1 MNKIAFV
8 FPGQGSQ
15 KVGMGK
21 DLIEN
26 YPEAEILF
34 NRANKALKE
43 KRVDISKI
51 CFEGPEEELKNT
63 VNAQPAILT
72 ISIILYKLL
81 RKNKIKPSIVAG
93 HSLGEYSAL
102 AASSVIKF
110 EDAVKLVRKRGEY
123 MQSATPA
130 GTGSMLAVIGLEK
143 DEISK
148 MCEKINDIGK
158 IEIANHNSP
167 TQIVVSGEI
176 KPLDKLSELAK
187 ERGARKAI
195 PLKVSAPFHSSLM
208 KLAQDNLA
216 RYLERVEIHNPQIPI
231 ICNVSANYVRNKEE
245 VRLVLIKQMF
255 QMTHP
260 VKWVDSI
267 KKMNSEGIN
276 CFIEVGPG
284 KVLRGLI
291 KQIIPESKVFN
302 VFDSNSLKNVVEKIK
317 EVL

>member
-26 YPEAEILF
+26 YPEAKNLL

-43 KRVDISKI
+43 ERVNIAKI

-72 ISIILYKLL
+72 ISTILCELL
-81 RKNKIKPSIVAG
+81 RKNKIEPSIVAG

-102 AASSVIKF
+102 VASSAIKF

-130 GTGSMLAVIGLEK
+130 GTGSMLAIIGLEK

-148 MCEKINDIGK
+148 MCEKINDIG
-158 IEIANHNSP
+158 IVEIANHNSP

-176 KPLDKLSELAK
+176 KALEKLSVMAK
-187 ERGARKAI
+187 KKGARMAI
-195 PLKVSAPFHSSLM
+195 PLKVSAPFHSSFM
-208 KLAQDNLA
+208 ETAKENLA
-216 RYLERVEIHNPQIPI
+216 RYLEKVKIDNPKIPVS
-231 ICNVSANYVRNKEE
+231 CNVSADYINNKEE
-245 VRLVLIKQMF
+245 VKSALIK

-267 KKMNSEGIN
+267 ENMSSEGIN
-276 CFIEVGPG
+276 YFIEVGPG
-284 KVLRGLI
+284 KVLKGLI
-291 KQIIPESKVFN
+291 KQIIPESEVFN
-302 VFDSNSLKNVVEKIK
+302 VFDSNSLQNVVEKMG

>member
-15 KVGMGK
+15 KIGMGK

-26 YPEAEILF
+26 YPEAKILL
-34 NRANKALKE
+34 NRANEALKE
-43 KRVDISKI
+43 ERVDIGKI

-63 VNAQPAILT
+63 INAQPAILT
-72 ISIILYKLL
+72 ISTILYKLL

-102 AASSVIKF
+102 VASSAIKF

-130 GTGSMLAVIGLEK
+130 GTGSMLAIIGLEK

-148 MCEKINDIGK
+148 MCEKINDIG
-158 IEIANHNSP
+158 IVVEIANHNSP

-176 KPLDKLSELAK
+176 NALEKLSVMAK
-187 ERGARKAI
+187 EKGARRVI
-195 PLKVSAPFHSSLM
+195 PLKVSAPFHSSFM
-208 KLAQDNLA
+208 ETAKENLA
-216 RYLERVEIHNPQIPI
+216 RYLEKVKINNPKIPVT
-231 ICNVSANYVRNKEE
+231 CNVSAGYINNKEE
-245 VRLVLIKQMF
+245 IKSALIK

-284 KVLRGLI
+284 KVLKGLI
-291 KQIIPESKVFN
+291 KQIIPEAKVFN

>member
-1 MNKIAFV
+1 MEKIAFV

-15 KVGMGK
+15 KIGMGK

-26 YPEAEILF
+26 YPEAKILF
-34 NRANKALKE
+34 NKANTALKE
-43 KRVDISKI
+43 EGVDIGKI

-72 ISIILYKLL
+72 ISTILYKLL

-102 AASSVIKF
+102 VASSAIKF

-130 GTGSMLAVIGLEK
+130 GTGSMLAIIGLGK

-148 MCEKINDIGK
+148 MCEEINDVGI
-158 IEIANHNSP
+158 IEIANYNSP

-176 KPLDKLSELAK
+176 KALEKLSVMAK
-187 ERGARKAI
+187 EKGARMVI

-208 KLAQDNLA
+208 ETAKENLA
-216 RYLERVEIHNPQIPI
+216 RYLEKVKINNPKIPVS
-231 ICNVSANYVRNKEE
+231 CNVSAGYINNKEE
-245 VRLVLIKQMF
+245 VKSALIK

-267 KKMNSEGIN
+267 IKMNSEGIN
-276 CFIEVGPG
+276 YFIEVGPG
-284 KVLRGLI
+284 QVLKGLI

-302 VFDSNSLKNVVEKIK
+302 VFDSNSLQNVVEKME

>member
-15 KVGMGK
+15 KIGMGK

-26 YPEAEILF
+26 YPEANILF
-34 NRANKALKE
+34 NIANKALKE
-43 KRVDISKI
+43 EGVDIGKI

-72 ISIILYKLL
+72 ISTILCKLL
-81 RKNKIKPSIVAG
+81 RKNKIRPAIVAG

-102 AASSVIKF
+102 VASSAIKF

-130 GTGSMLAVIGLEK
+130 GSGSMLAIIGLDKE
-143 DEISK
+143 EISK
-148 MCEKINDIGK
+148 ICEKIKDIG
-158 IEIANHNSP
+158 IVEISNHNSP

-176 KPLDKLSELAK
+176 KALEKLSIMAK
-187 ERGARKAI
+187 EKGARMVI
-195 PLKVSAPFHSSLM
+195 PLKVSAPFHSSFM
-208 KLAQDNLA
+208 ETAKENLA
-216 RYLERVEIHNPQIPI
+216 RYLEKVKIDNPKIPI
-231 ICNVSANYVRNKEE
+231 SCNFSADYMHNKEG
-245 VRLVLIKQMF
+245 VRSALIK

-260 VKWVDSI
+260 VKWVESI
-267 KKMNSEGIN
+267 TKIYSEGIN

-284 KVLRGLI
+284 KVLKGLI
-291 KQIIPESKVFN
+291 KQIIPEANVFN
-302 VFDSNSLKNVVEKIK
+302 VFDSNSLQNVVEKME

>member
-15 KVGMGK
+15 KLGMGK

-26 YPEAEILF
+26 YPEANNLF
-34 NRANKALKE
+34 NIANKALKKE
-43 KRVDISKI
+43 GVDIGKI

-72 ISIILYKLL
+72 ISTILCKLL
-81 RKNKIKPSIVAG
+81 RKNKIEPSIVAG

-102 AASSVIKF
+102 VASSAIRF
-110 EDAVKLVRKRGEY
+110 EDAVRLVRKRGEY

-130 GTGSMLAVIGLEK
+130 GSGSMLAIIGLDK
-143 DEISK
+143 DKISK
-148 MCEKINDIGK
+148 MCEKIKDIGK
-158 IEIANHNSP
+158 VEISNHNSP

-176 KPLDKLSELAK
+176 KALEKLSLMAK
-187 ERGARKAI
+187 EKGARMVI
-195 PLKVSAPFHSSLM
+195 PLKVSAPFHSSFM
-208 KLAQDNLA
+208 EIAKENLA
-216 RYLERVEIHNPQIPI
+216 RYLEKVKIDNPKIPI
-231 ICNVSANYVRNKEE
+231 NCNVSGDYMHNKEE
-245 VRLVLIKQMF
+245 VRSSLIK

-260 VKWVDSI
+260 VKWVESVT
-267 KKMNSEGIN
+267 KMYSEGIN

-284 KVLRGLI
+284 KVLKGLI
-291 KQIIPESKVFN
+291 KQIIPETNVFN
-302 VFDSNSLKNVVEKIK
+302 VFDSNSLQNVVEKME

>member
-15 KVGMGK
+15 KIGMGK

-26 YPEAEILF
+26 YPEAVILF
-34 NRANKALKE
+34 NKANEALKE
-43 KRVDISKI
+43 ERVDIGKI

-72 ISIILYKLL
+72 ISTILYELL

-102 AASSVIKF
+102 VASSAIKF
-110 EDAVKLVRKRGEY
+110 EDAVKLVRKRGEF
-123 MQSATPA
+123 MQSATLEE
-130 GTGSMLAVIGLEK
+130 TGSMLAIIGLEK

-148 MCEKINDIGK
+148 MCEKINDIG
-158 IEIANHNSP
+158 IVEIANHNSP

-176 KPLDKLSELAK
+176 KALEKLSVMAK
-187 ERGARKAI
+187 EKGARMAI
-195 PLKVSAPFHSSLM
+195 PLKVSAPFHSSFM
-208 KLAQDNLA
+208 ETAKDNLA
-216 RYLERVEIHNPQIPI
+216 RYLEKVKINNPKIPI
-231 ICNVSANYVRNKEE
+231 SCNVNTGYINNKEE
-245 VRLVLIKQMF
+245 IKSALIK

-260 VKWVDSI
+260 VNWVDSMI
-267 KKMNSEGIN
+267 KMKSEGIN
-276 CFIEVGPG
+276 YFIEVGPG
-284 KVLRGLI
+284 KVLKGLI
-291 KQIIPESKVFN
+291 EQIIPESKVFS
-302 VFDSNSLKNVVEKIK
+302 VFDSTSLQNVVEKMG

>member
-1 MNKIAFV
+1 MEKIAFV

-21 DLIEN
+21 DLIKN
-26 YPEAEILF
+26 YPEAEILL
-34 NRANKALKE
+34 NRANEALKE
-43 KRVDISKI
+43 ERVDIGKI
-51 CFEGPEEELKNT
+51 CFEGPEEELKST
-63 VNAQPAILT
+63 ANAQPAILSIST
-72 ISIILYKLL
+72 ILFELL
-81 RKNKIKPSIVAG
+81 EKNNIRPSVVAG

-102 AASSVIKF
+102 VASSAIKF

-130 GTGSMLAVIGLEK
+130 GTGSMLAIIGLEK
-143 DEISK
+143 DRISK
-148 MCEKINDIGK
+148 MCEKINDIG
-158 IEIANHNSP
+158 IVEIANYNSP

-176 KPLDKLSELAK
+176 KALDKLSELVREK
-187 ERGARKAI
+187 GARKVI

-208 KLAQDNLA
+208 KLAKDNLA
-216 RYLERVEIHNPQIPI
+216 RYLESVEIDNPQLPI
-231 ICNVSANYVRNKEE
+231 ICNVNADYIKNKEE
-245 VRLVLIKQMF
+245 VRLSLIE

-260 VKWVDSI
+260 VRWVDSI
-267 KKMNSEGIN
+267 IKMNSKGIN
-276 CFIEVGPG
+276 YFIEVGPG

-302 VFDSNSLKNVVEKIK
+302 VFDSDSLKNVVEKIK

>member
-15 KVGMGK
+15 KIGMGK

-26 YPEAEILF
+26 YPEANILF
-34 NRANKALKE
+34 NIANKALKKE
-43 KRVDISKI
+43 GVDIGKV
-51 CFEGPEEELKNT
+51 CFEGPEEELTNT

-72 ISIILYKLL
+72 ISTILCRLL
-81 RKNKIKPSIVAG
+81 RKNNIRPSIVAG

-102 AASSVIKF
+102 VASSAIKF

-130 GTGSMLAVIGLEK
+130 GTGSMLAIIGLEK
-143 DEISK
+143 DEICK
-148 MCEKINDIGK
+148 LCEKIKDIG
-158 IEIANHNSP
+158 IVEIANYNSP

-176 KPLDKLSELAK
+176 KALEKFSVMAK
-187 ERGARKAI
+187 EKGARMTI
-195 PLKVSAPFHSSLM
+195 PLKVSAPFHSSFM
-208 KLAQDNLA
+208 KTAQENLA
-216 RYLERVEIHNPQIPI
+216 RYLEKVKIDNPKIPI
-231 ICNVSANYVRNKEE
+231 NCNVSADYIHNKEE
-245 VRLVLIKQMF
+245 VRSALIK

-267 KKMNSEGIN
+267 TKIYSGGIN
-276 CFIEVGPG
+276 YFIEVGPG
-284 KVLRGLI
+284 QVLKGLI

-302 VFDSNSLKNVVEKIK
+302 VFDSNSLQNVVEKMK

>member
-15 KVGMGK
+15 KIGMGK

-26 YPEAEILF
+26 YPEAKILL
-34 NRANKALKE
+34 NRANEALKE
-43 KRVDISKI
+43 ERVDIGKI
-51 CFEGPEEELKNT
+51 CFEGPEEELENT

-72 ISIILYKLL
+72 ISTILYKLL
-81 RKNKIKPSIVAG
+81 IKNKIKPSIVAG

-102 AASSVIKF
+102 VASSAIKF

-130 GTGSMLAVIGLEK
+130 GTGSMLAIIGLEK

-148 MCEKINDIGK
+148 MCEKISDNGIV
-158 IEIANHNSP
+158 EIANHNSP

-176 KPLDKLSELAK
+176 KALEELSIMAK
-187 ERGARKAI
+187 EKGARMVI
-195 PLKVSAPFHSSLM
+195 PLKVSAPFHSSFM
-208 KLAQDNLA
+208 EAAKDNLA
-216 RYLERVEIHNPQIPI
+216 RYLEKVKINNPKIPVS
-231 ICNVSANYVRNKEE
+231 CNVSAGYINNKEE
-245 VRLVLIKQMF
+245 VKSALIK

-267 KKMNSEGIN
+267 IKMKSEGIN

-284 KVLRGLI
+284 KVLKGLI
-291 KQIIPESKVFN
+291 KQIIPEAKVFN
-302 VFDSNSLKNVVEKIK
+302 VFDSISLQNVVEKMG

>member
-26 YPEAEILF
+26 YPEAEILL
-34 NRANKALKE
+34 NKANEALKE
-43 KRVDISKI
+43 ERVDIGKI

-72 ISIILYKLL
+72 ISTSLYKLL
-81 RKNKIKPSIVAG
+81 RKNKIEPSIVAG
-93 HSLGEYSAL
+93 HSLGEYSAMV
-102 AASSVIKF
+102 ASSAIKF

-123 MQSATPA
+123 MQGAIPA
-130 GTGSMLAVIGLEK
+130 GRGSMLAIIGLEE

-148 MCEKINDIGK
+148 MCEKINDIG
-158 IEIANHNSP
+158 IVEIANHNSP

-176 KPLDKLSELAK
+176 KALEKLSLIAK
-187 ERGARKAI
+187 EKGARMAI
-195 PLKVSAPFHSSLM
+195 PLKVSAPFHSSFM
-208 KLAQDNLA
+208 EAAKEKLA
-216 RYLERVEIHNPQIPI
+216 RYLENVKIDNPKIPI
-231 ICNVSANYVRNKEE
+231 SCNVSADYINNKEE
-245 VRLVLIKQMF
+245 VRTALIK

-260 VKWVDSI
+260 VRWVDSI
-267 KKMNSEGIN
+267 KKMSTEGIN

-284 KVLRGLI
+284 KVLKGLI
-291 KQIIPESKVFN
+291 KQIVPKSEVYN
-302 VFDSNSLKNVVEKIK
+302 VFDSNSLQNVVEKMG

>member
-15 KVGMGK
+15 KIGMGK
-21 DLIEN
+21 DLVEN
-26 YPEAEILF
+26 YPEAKVLL
-34 NRANKALKE
+34 NKANEALNE
-43 KRVDISKI
+43 ERVDLGKI

-72 ISIILYKLL
+72 ISTILYELL

-102 AASSVIKF
+102 VASSAIKF

-130 GTGSMLAVIGLEK
+130 GTGSMLAIIGLEK
-143 DEISK
+143 DEISE
-148 MCEKINDIGK
+148 MCEKIKDIG
-158 IEIANHNSP
+158 IVEIANHNSP

-176 KPLDKLSELAK
+176 NALEKLSVMAK
-187 ERGARKAI
+187 EKGAKMAI
-195 PLKVSAPFHSSLM
+195 PLNVSAPFHSSFM
-208 KLAQDNLA
+208 ETAKENLA
-216 RYLERVEIHNPQIPI
+216 SYLEKVKINTPRIPI
-231 ICNVSANYVRNKEE
+231 SCNVTADYIITKEE
-245 VRLVLIKQMF
+245 VRSALIK

-267 KKMNSEGIN
+267 MKMNSEGIN

-291 KQIIPESKVFN
+291 RQIIPEAKVFN
-302 VFDSNSLKNVVEKIK
+302 AFDSNSLQNVVEKMK
-317 EVL
+317 GVL

>member
-1 MNKIAFV
+1 MKKVAFV

-15 KVGMGK
+15 KVGMGR
-21 DLIEN
+21 DLVEN
-26 YPEAEILF
+26 YPEAIILF
-34 NRANKALKE
+34 NKANEALKE
-43 KRVDISKI
+43 EKVDLSKI

-81 RKNKIKPSIVAG
+81 RKNKITPSIVAG

-102 AASSVIKF
+102 VASSAIKF

-130 GTGSMLAVIGLEK
+130 GTGSMLAIIGLEK
-143 DEISK
+143 DEISE
-148 MCEKINDIGK
+148 MCEKIKDIG
-158 IEIANHNSP
+158 IVEIANHNSP

-176 KPLDKLSELAK
+176 NALEKLSVMAK
-187 ERGARKAI
+187 EKGAKMAI
-195 PLKVSAPFHSSLM
+195 PLNVSAPFHSSFM
-208 KLAQDNLA
+208 ETAKENLA
-216 RYLERVEIHNPQIPI
+216 SYLEKVKINNPKIPI
-231 ICNVSANYVRNKEE
+231 SCNVTADYIINKEG
-245 VRLVLIKQMF
+245 VRSALIK

-267 KKMNSEGIN
+267 MKMNSEGIN

-291 KQIIPESKVFN
+291 RQIIPEAKVFN
-302 VFDSNSLKNVVEKIK
+302 AFDSNSLQNVVEKMK
-317 EVL
+317 GVL

>member
-26 YPEAEILF
+26 YPEAEILL
-34 NRANKALKE
+34 NRANEALKE
-43 KRVDISKI
+43 ERVDIGKI

-72 ISIILYKLL
+72 ISTILYKLL
-81 RKNKIKPSIVAG
+81 RKNKIEPSIVAG
-93 HSLGEYSAL
+93 HSLGEYSAMV
-102 AASSVIKF
+102 ASSAIKF

-123 MQSATPA
+123 MQGTIPA
-130 GTGSMLAVIGLEK
+130 GRGSMLAIIGLEE

-148 MCEKINDIGK
+148 MCEKINDIG
-158 IEIANHNSP
+158 IVEIANHNSP

-176 KPLDKLSELAK
+176 KALEKLSLIAK
-187 ERGARKAI
+187 EKGARMAI
-195 PLKVSAPFHSSLM
+195 PLKVSAPFHSSFM
-208 KLAQDNLA
+208 EAAKEKLA
-216 RYLERVEIHNPQIPI
+216 RYLENVKIDNPKIPI
-231 ICNVSANYVRNKEE
+231 ICNVSADYINNKEE
-245 VRLVLIKQMF
+245 VRTALIK

-260 VKWVDSI
+260 VRWVDSI
-267 KKMNSEGIN
+267 KKMSTEGIN

-284 KVLRGLI
+284 KVLKGLI
-291 KQIIPESKVFN
+291 KQIVPKSEVYN
-302 VFDSNSLKNVVEKIK
+302 VFDSNSLQNVVEKMG

>member
-1 MNKIAFV
+1 MNKVAFV

-15 KVGMGK
+15 KVGMGR
-21 DLIEN
+21 DLVEN
-26 YPEAEILF
+26 YPEAIILF
-34 NRANKALKE
+34 NKANEALKE
-43 KRVDISKI
+43 ERVDLGKI

-72 ISIILYKLL
+72 ISTILYKLL
-81 RKNKIKPSIVAG
+81 RKNKITPSIVAG

-102 AASSVIKF
+102 VASSAIKF

-130 GTGSMLAVIGLEK
+130 GTGSMLAIIGLEK
-143 DEISK
+143 DEISE
-148 MCEKINDIGK
+148 MCEKIKDIG
-158 IEIANHNSP
+158 IVEIANHNSP

-176 KPLDKLSELAK
+176 NALEKLSVMAK
-187 ERGARKAI
+187 EKGAKMAI
-195 PLKVSAPFHSSLM
+195 PLNVSAPFHSSFM
-208 KLAQDNLA
+208 ETAKEKLAS
-216 RYLERVEIHNPQIPI
+216 YLEKVKINNPKIPI
-231 ICNVSANYVRNKEE
+231 SCNVTADYIINKEE
-245 VRLVLIKQMF
+245 VRSALIK

-267 KKMNSEGIN
+267 LKMNSEGIN

-291 KQIIPESKVFN
+291 KQIIPEAKVFN
-302 VFDSNSLKNVVEKIK
+302 AFDSNSLQNVVEKMK
-317 EVL
+317 GVL

>member
-15 KVGMGK
+15 KIGMGK

-26 YPEAEILF
+26 YPEANILF
-34 NRANKALKE
+34 NIANKVLKKE
-43 KRVDISKI
+43 GVDIGKI

-72 ISIILYKLL
+72 ISTILYKLL

-102 AASSVIKF
+102 VASSAIKF
-110 EDAVKLVRKRGEY
+110 EDAVMLVRKRGEY
-123 MQSATPA
+123 MQSAAPA
-130 GTGSMLAVIGLEK
+130 GTGSMLAIIGLEK

-148 MCEKINDIGK
+148 MCEKIKDIGLVK
-158 IEIANHNSP
+158 IANHNSP
-167 TQIVVSGEI
+167 TQIVVSGEN
-176 KPLDKLSELAK
+176 KALEKLSIMAK
-187 ERGARKAI
+187 EKGARMVI
-195 PLKVSAPFHSSLM
+195 PLKVSAPFHSSFM
-208 KLAQDNLA
+208 ETAKENLA
-216 RYLERVEIHNPQIPI
+216 RYLEKVKIDNPKIPI
-231 ICNVSANYVRNKEE
+231 RCNVSAEYIYNKEE
-245 VRLVLIKQMF
+245 VRSALIK

-267 KKMNSEGIN
+267 TKMYSEGIN
-276 CFIEVGPG
+276 YFIEVGPG
-284 KVLRGLI
+284 KVLKGLI
-291 KQIIPESKVFN
+291 KQIIPESNVFN
-302 VFDSNSLKNVVEKIK
+302 VFDSNSLQNVVEKME

>member
-15 KVGMGK
+15 KLGMGK

-26 YPEAEILF
+26 YPEANNLF
-34 NRANKALKE
+34 NIANKALKKE
-43 KRVDISKI
+43 GVDIGKI

-72 ISIILYKLL
+72 ISTILCKLL
-81 RKNKIKPSIVAG
+81 RKNKIEPSIVAG

-102 AASSVIKF
+102 VASSAIRF
-110 EDAVKLVRKRGEY
+110 EDAVRLVRKRGEY

-130 GTGSMLAVIGLEK
+130 GSGSMLAIIGLDK
-143 DEISK
+143 DKISK
-148 MCEKINDIGK
+148 MCEKIKDIGK
-158 IEIANHNSP
+158 VEISNHNSP

-176 KPLDKLSELAK
+176 KALEKLSLMAREK
-187 ERGARKAI
+187 GARMVI
-195 PLKVSAPFHSSLM
+195 PLKVSAPFHSSFM
-208 KLAQDNLA
+208 EIAKENLA
-216 RYLERVEIHNPQIPI
+216 RYLEKVKIDNPKIPI
-231 ICNVSANYVRNKEE
+231 NCNVSGDYMHNKEE
-245 VRLVLIKQMF
+245 VKSSLIK

-260 VKWVDSI
+260 VKWVESVT
-267 KKMNSEGIN
+267 KMYSEGIN

-284 KVLRGLI
+284 KVLKGLI
-291 KQIIPESKVFN
+291 KQIIPETNVFN
-302 VFDSNSLKNVVEKIK
+302 VFDSNSLQNVVEKME

>member
-15 KVGMGK
+15 KIGMGK

-26 YPEAEILF
+26 YPEANILF
-34 NRANKALKE
+34 NIANKALKE
-43 KRVDISKI
+43 EGVDISKV

-72 ISIILYKLL
+72 ISTILCKLL

-102 AASSVIKF
+102 VASSAIKF

-130 GTGSMLAVIGLEK
+130 GTGSMLAIIGLEK

-148 MCEKINDIGK
+148 MFEKIKYIG
-158 IEIANHNSP
+158 IVEIANYNSP

-176 KPLDKLSELAK
+176 KALEKLSIMAK
-187 ERGARKAI
+187 EKGARMVI
-195 PLKVSAPFHSSLM
+195 PLKVSAPFHSSFM
-208 KLAQDNLA
+208 ATAKENLA
-216 RYLERVEIHNPQIPI
+216 RYLEKVKIDNPKIPI
-231 ICNVSANYVRNKEE
+231 LCNVSADYIHNKEE
-245 VRLVLIKQMF
+245 IRSALIEQMN
-255 QMTHP
+255 HP
-260 VKWVDSI
+260 VLWVDSI
-267 KKMNSEGIN
+267 TKMYSEGIN
-276 CFIEVGPG
+276 YFIEVGPG
-284 KVLRGLI
+284 KVLKGLI
-291 KQIIPESKVFN
+291 KQIIPESNVFT
-302 VFDSNSLKNVVEKIK
+302 VFDSNSLQNVVEKME

>member
-15 KVGMGK
+15 KIGMGK

-26 YPEAEILF
+26 YPEANILF
-34 NRANKALKE
+34 NIANKALKE
-43 KRVDISKI
+43 EGVDISKI

-72 ISIILYKLL
+72 ISTILCKLL

-102 AASSVIKF
+102 VASSAIKF

-123 MQSATPA
+123 MQSATSA
-130 GTGSMLAVIGLEK
+130 GTGSMLAIIGLEK

-148 MCEKINDIGK
+148 MCEKIKDIG
-158 IEIANHNSP
+158 IVEIANHNSP
-167 TQIVVSGEI
+167 TQIVVSGEN
-176 KPLDKLSELAK
+176 KALEKLSIMAK
-187 ERGARKAI
+187 EKRARMVI
-195 PLKVSAPFHSSLM
+195 PLKVSAPFHSSFM
-208 KLAQDNLA
+208 ETAKENLA
-216 RYLERVEIHNPQIPI
+216 RYLEKVKIDNPKIPI
-231 ICNVSANYVRNKEE
+231 RCNVSADYMHNKEE
-245 VRLVLIKQMF
+245 VRSALIK

-267 KKMNSEGIN
+267 TKMYSEGIN
-276 CFIEVGPG
+276 YFIEVGPG
-284 KVLRGLI
+284 KVLKGLI
-291 KQIIPESKVFN
+291 KQTIPESNVFN
-302 VFDSNSLKNVVEKIK
+302 VFDSNSLQNVVEKME

>member
-1 MNKIAFV
+1 MEKIAFV

-34 NRANKALKE
+34 SKANIALNKE
-43 KRVDISKI
+43 GIDITKL

-72 ISIILYKLL
+72 ISTILFELL
-81 RKNKIKPSIVAG
+81 KKHNIRPSIVAG

-102 AASSVIKF
+102 VASSAIKF

-130 GTGSMLAVIGLEK
+130 GTGSMLAIIGLEK

-148 MCEKINDIGK
+148 MCEKINDIG
-158 IEIANHNSP
+158 IVEIANYNSP

-176 KPLDKLSELAK
+176 KPLDKLTKLAK
-187 ERGARKAI
+187 EKGARKVI

-208 KLAQDNLA
+208 KLAKDNLA
-216 RYLERVEIHNPQIPI
+216 IYLEKVEIYNPRIPI
-231 ICNVSANYVRNKEE
+231 ICNISADYVRNKEE
-245 VRLVLIKQMF
+245 VRSALIEQMN
-255 QMTHP
+255 HP
-260 VKWVDSI
+260 VLWVDSI
-267 KKMNSEGIN
+267 MKMNSKGIN
-276 CFIEVGPG
+276 CFVEVGPG
-284 KVLRGLI
+284 KILRGLI

-302 VFDSNSLKNVVEKIK
+302 VFDSSSLQNVVEEME

>member
-1 MNKIAFV
+1 MNKVAFV

-15 KVGMGK
+15 KVGMGR
-21 DLIEN
+21 DLVEN
-26 YPEAEILF
+26 YPEAIILF
-34 NRANKALKE
+34 NKANEALKE
-43 KRVDISKI
+43 ERVDLGKI

-72 ISIILYKLL
+72 ISTILYKLL
-81 RKNKIKPSIVAG
+81 RKNKITPSIVAG

-102 AASSVIKF
+102 VASSAIKF

-130 GTGSMLAVIGLEK
+130 GTGSMLAIIGLEK
-143 DEISK
+143 DEISE
-148 MCEKINDIGK
+148 MCEKIKYIG
-158 IEIANHNSP
+158 IVEIANHNSP

-176 KPLDKLSELAK
+176 NALEKLSVMAK
-187 ERGARKAI
+187 EKGAKMAI
-195 PLKVSAPFHSSLM
+195 PLNVSAPFHSSFM
-208 KLAQDNLA
+208 ETAKENLA
-216 RYLERVEIHNPQIPI
+216 SYLEKVKIKNPKIPI
-231 ICNVSANYVRNKEE
+231 SCNVTADYIINKEE
-245 VRLVLIKQMF
+245 VRSALIK

-267 KKMNSEGIN
+267 LKMNSEGIN

-291 KQIIPESKVFN
+291 KQIIPEAKVFN
-302 VFDSNSLKNVVEKIK
+302 AFDSNSLQNVVEKMK
-317 EVL
+317 GVL

>member
-1 MNKIAFV
+1 MNKVAFV

-15 KVGMGK
+15 KVGMGR
-21 DLIEN
+21 DLVEN
-26 YPEAEILF
+26 YPEAIILF
-34 NRANKALKE
+34 NKANEALKE
-43 KRVDISKI
+43 ERVDLGKI

-72 ISIILYKLL
+72 ISTILYKLL
-81 RKNKIKPSIVAG
+81 RKNKITPSIVAG

-102 AASSVIKF
+102 VASSAIKF

-130 GTGSMLAVIGLEK
+130 GTGSMLAIIGLEK
-143 DEISK
+143 DEISE
-148 MCEKINDIGK
+148 MCEKIKYIG
-158 IEIANHNSP
+158 IVEIANHNSP

-176 KPLDKLSELAK
+176 NALEKLSVMAK
-187 ERGARKAI
+187 EKGAKMAI
-195 PLKVSAPFHSSLM
+195 PLNVSAPFHSSFM
-208 KLAQDNLA
+208 ETAKENLA
-216 RYLERVEIHNPQIPI
+216 SYLEKVKINNPKIPI
-231 ICNVSANYVRNKEE
+231 SCNVTADYIINKEE
-245 VRLVLIKQMF
+245 VRPALIK

-267 KKMNSEGIN
+267 LKMNSEGIN

-291 KQIIPESKVFN
+291 RQIIPEAKVFN
-302 VFDSNSLKNVVEKIK
+302 AFDSNSLQNVVEKMK
-317 EVL
+317 GVL

>member
-26 YPEAEILF
+26 YPEAKILL
-34 NRANKALKE
+34 NRANEALKE
-43 KRVDISKI
+43 EGVDIAKI

-72 ISIILYKLL
+72 VSTILYKLL
-81 RKNKIKPSIVAG
+81 RKNKIEPSIVAG
-93 HSLGEYSAL
+93 HSLGEYSAMV
-102 AASSVIKF
+102 ASSAIKF

-130 GTGSMLAVIGLEK
+130 GTGSMLAIIGLEK
-143 DEISK
+143 DEISE
-148 MCEKINDIGK
+148 MCEKINDIG
-158 IEIANHNSP
+158 IAEIANHNSP

-176 KPLDKLSELAK
+176 KALEKLSVMAK
-187 ERGARKAI
+187 EKGARIAI
-195 PLKVSAPFHSSLM
+195 PLKVSAPFHSSFM
-208 KLAQDNLA
+208 ETAKENLA
-216 RYLERVEIHNPQIPI
+216 RYLEKVKINNPKIPI
-231 ICNVSANYVRNKEE
+231 SCNVSADYINNKEE
-245 VRLVLIKQMF
+245 VRSALIK

-267 KKMNSEGIN
+267 TKMNSEGIN
-276 CFIEVGPG
+276 YFIEVGPG
-284 KVLRGLI
+284 KVLKGLI
-291 KQIIPESKVFN
+291 KQIIPESEVFN
-302 VFDSNSLKNVVEKIK
+302 VFDSNSLQYVVEKMG